1 MRAFRAPRLASAP
14 FRFGQF
20 LIVKKDGMTAPLRNV
35 ESKLG
40 NPEILQE

>member
-1 MRAFRAPRLASAP
+1 
-14 FRFGQF
+14 
-20 LIVKKDGMTAPLRNV
+20 VKKDGMTAPLSNV